1 MLNEQI
7 STQFKN
13 LSVELNKTV
22 DDKEILQYN
31 IVEVMKMIKEN
42 IILSKYVR
50 FMNPI

>member
-31 IVEVMKMIKEN
+31 NQTIQDTQRKFV
-42 IILSKYVR
+42 
-50 FMNPI
+50 